1 MVLYIDHYDSF
12 SSTIVDYITY
22 LGYQVSMLKTD
33 EQIDNIDQYSHII
46 IGPGPGHPDE
56 LKNIYPII
64 EYCQQKKITFV
75 RNMFRSSAY
84 CSILW
89 CKNHKS

>member
-22 LGYQVSMLKTD
+22 LGCQVSMLKTD

-46 IGPGPGHPDE
+46 IGPGPGHRMS
-56 LKNIYPII
+56 LKISIQLLNTVS
-64 EYCQQKKITFV
+64 KK
-75 RNMFRSSAY
+75 NY
-84 CSILW
+84 LC
-89 CKNHKS
+89 